1 MWWVILLVIAAV
13 GIGVMLGLK
22 QARQNKQL
30 ISEGKMIRRDLR
42 FAEKGEEF
50 TSRVGSYKALA
61 DKISSMYSPCKIEGN
76 ASTQVVFTGSTY
88 AARLYKVKYDEPS
101 GIGIFRFEF
110 THWKSSGGVYENV
123 NAMNVLMTSV
133 EKCFLELDPNTGV
146 RFYDLD
152 FKTKHKVF

>member
-1 MWWVILLVIAAV
+1 MWLGILIAVVAI
-13 GIGVMLGLK
+13 GIGVALGMK
-22 QARQNKQL
+22 QAKQNKQL

-42 FAEKGEEF
+42 FAEKSEEF

-88 AARLYKVKYDEPS
+88 AARLYKVKFDEPS

-146 RFYDLD
+146 SFYDLD

>member
-1 MWWVILLVIAAV
+1 MWFGILIAVAAI
-13 GIGVMLGLK
+13 GIGAALGMK
-22 QARQNKQL
+22 QAKQNKQL

-88 AARLYKVKYDEPS
+88 AARLYKVKFDEPS

-110 THWKSSGGVYENV
+110 THWKSSGGMYENV

-146 RFYDLD
+146 SFYDLD

>member
-1 MWWVILLVIAAV
+1 MWLGILIAVVAI
-13 GIGVMLGLK
+13 GIGVALGMK
-22 QARQNKQL
+22 QAKQNKQL

-88 AARLYKVKYDEPS
+88 AARLYKVKFDEPS

-146 RFYDLD
+146 SFYDLD

>member
-1 MWWVILLVIAAV
+1 MWLGILIAVVAI
-13 GIGVMLGLK
+13 GIGVALGMK
-22 QARQNKQL
+22 QAKQNKQL

-76 ASTQVVFTGSTY
+76 ASTQVLFTGSTY
-88 AARLYKVKYDEPS
+88 AARLYKVKFDEPS

-146 RFYDLD
+146 SFYDLD

>member
-1 MWWVILLVIAAV
+1 MWLGILIAAIAI
-13 GIGVMLGLK
+13 GIGVALGMK
-22 QARQNKQL
+22 QAKQNKQL

-76 ASTQVVFTGSTY
+76 ASTQVLFTGSTY
-88 AARLYKVKYDEPS
+88 AARLYKVKFDEPS

-146 RFYDLD
+146 SFYDLD

>member
-1 MWWVILLVIAAV
+1 MWWAILIAVAAV
-13 GIGVMLGLK
+13 GIGVMLGMK
-22 QARQNKQL
+22 QAKQNKQL
-30 ISEGKMIRRDLR
+30 ISEGKMIRRDYR
-42 FAEKGEEF
+42 YAEKGEEF
-50 TSRVGSYKALA
+50 TSRVGSCKALA
-61 DKISSMYSPCKIEGN
+61 DKISNMYSPCKIEGN

-88 AARLYKVKYDEPS
+88 AARLYKVKFDEPS

-110 THWKSSGGVYENV
+110 THWKSNGGVYEND

-146 RFYDLD
+146 SFYDLD

>member
-1 MWWVILLVIAAV
+1 MWFGILIAVVAI
-13 GIGVMLGLK
+13 GIGAALGMK
-22 QARQNKQL
+22 QAKQNKQL

-88 AARLYKVKYDEPS
+88 AARLYKLKFDEPS

>member
-1 MWWVILLVIAAV
+1 MWFGILIAVVAI
-13 GIGVMLGLK
+13 GIGVILGMK
-22 QARQNKQL
+22 QAKQNKQL

-146 RFYDLD
+146 SFYDLD

>member
-1 MWWVILLVIAAV
+1 MWLGILIAVVAI
-13 GIGVMLGLK
+13 GIGAALGMK
-22 QARQNKQL
+22 QAKQNKQL

-42 FAEKGEEF
+42 FAEKSEEF

-88 AARLYKVKYDEPS
+88 AARLYKVKFDEPS

-146 RFYDLD
+146 SFYDLD

>member
-1 MWWVILLVIAAV
+1 MWFGILIAVVAI
-13 GIGVMLGLK
+13 GIGAALGMK
-22 QARQNKQL
+22 QAKQNKQL

-88 AARLYKVKYDEPS
+88 AARLYKLKFDEPS

-152 FKTKHKVF
+152 FKTKHKLF

>member
-1 MWWVILLVIAAV
+1 MWFGILIAVVAI
-13 GIGVMLGLK
+13 GIGAALGMK
-22 QARQNKQL
+22 QAKQNKQL

-76 ASTQVVFTGSTY
+76 ASTQVVFTDSTY
-88 AARLYKVKYDEPS
+88 AARLYKLKFDEPS

>member
-1 MWWVILLVIAAV
+1 MWFGILIAVVAI
-13 GIGVMLGLK
+13 GIGAALGMK
-22 QARQNKQL
+22 QAKQNKQL

-88 AARLYKVKYDEPS
+88 AARLYKVKFDEPS

-152 FKTKHKVF
+152 FKTKHKLF

>member
-1 MWWVILLVIAAV
+1 MWFGILIAVVAI
-13 GIGVMLGLK
+13 GIGAALGMK
-22 QARQNKQL
+22 QAKQNKQL

-76 ASTQVVFTGSTY
+76 ASTQVVFTGSTD
-88 AARLYKVKYDEPS
+88 AASLYKVMFDEPS

-146 RFYDLD
+146 SFYDLD
-152 FKTKHKVF
+152 FKTKHKLF

>member
-1 MWWVILLVIAAV
+1 MWFGILIAVVAI
-13 GIGVMLGLK
+13 GIGVALGMK
-22 QARQNKQL
+22 QAKQNKQL

-88 AARLYKVKYDEPS
+88 AARLYKVKFDEPS

>member
-1 MWWVILLVIAAV
+1 MWFGILVAV
-13 GIGVMLGLK
+13 VAIGIGAALGMK
-22 QARQNKQL
+22 QAKQNKQL

-61 DKISSMYSPCKIEGN
+61 GKISSMYSPCKIEGN
-76 ASTQVVFTGSTY
+76 ASPQVVFTGSTY
-88 AARLYKVKYDEPS
+88 AARLYKVKFDEPS

-146 RFYDLD
+146 SFYDLD

>member
-1 MWWVILLVIAAV
+1 MWLGILIAAIAI
-13 GIGVMLGLK
+13 GIGVALGMK
-22 QARQNKQL
+22 QAKQNKQL

-76 ASTQVVFTGSTY
+76 ASTQVLFTGSTY
-88 AARLYKVKYDEPS
+88 AARLYKVKFDEPS

-110 THWKSSGGVYENV
+110 THWKSSSGVYENV

-146 RFYDLD
+146 SFYDLD
-152 FKTKHKVF
+152 FKTRHKVF

>member
-1 MWWVILLVIAAV
+1 MWLGILIAVVAI
-13 GIGVMLGLK
+13 GIGVALGIK
-22 QARQNKQL
+22 QAKQNKQL

-61 DKISSMYSPCKIEGN
+61 DKISSMHSPCKIEGN

-88 AARLYKVKYDEPS
+88 AARLYKVKFDEPS

-146 RFYDLD
+146 SFYDLD

>member
-1 MWWVILLVIAAV
+1 MWLGILIAVVAI
-13 GIGVMLGLK
+13 GIGVALGMK
-22 QARQNKQL
+22 QAKQNKQL

-61 DKISSMYSPCKIEGN
+61 DRISSMYSPCKIEGN

-88 AARLYKVKYDEPS
+88 AARLYKVKFDEPS

-146 RFYDLD
+146 SFYDLD

>member
-1 MWWVILLVIAAV
+1 MWWGILIAVVAI
-13 GIGVMLGLK
+13 GIGAALGMK
-22 QARQNKQL
+22 QAKQNKQL

-42 FAEKGEEF
+42 FAEKSEEF

-88 AARLYKVKYDEPS
+88 AARLYKVKFDEPS

-146 RFYDLD
+146 SFYDLD

>member
-1 MWWVILLVIAAV
+1 MWLGILIAVVAI
-13 GIGVMLGLK
+13 GIGVALGMK
-22 QARQNKQL
+22 QAKQNKQL
-30 ISEGKMIRRDLR
+30 ISEGKIIRRDLR

-61 DKISSMYSPCKIEGN
+61 DRISSMYSPCKIEGN

-88 AARLYKVKYDEPS
+88 AARLYKVKFDEPS

-146 RFYDLD
+146 SFYDLD

>member
-1 MWWVILLVIAAV
+1 MWFGILIAVVAI
-13 GIGVMLGLK
+13 GIGVMLGMK
-22 QARQNKQL
+22 QAKQNKQL

-88 AARLYKVKYDEPS
+88 AARLYKVKFDEPS

-146 RFYDLD
+146 SFYDLD
-152 FKTKHKVF
+152 FKTKHKIF

>member
-1 MWWVILLVIAAV
+1 MWFGILIAVVAI
-13 GIGVMLGLK
+13 GIGVALGMK
-22 QARQNKQL
+22 QAKQNKQL

-88 AARLYKVKYDEPS
+88 AARLYKVKFDEPS

-146 RFYDLD
+146 SFYDLD

>member
-1 MWWVILLVIAAV
+1 MWFGILIAVVAI
-13 GIGVMLGLK
+13 GIGAALGMK
-22 QARQNKQL
+22 QAKQNKQL

-88 AARLYKVKYDEPS
+88 AARLYKLKFDEPS

-110 THWKSSGGVYENV
+110 THWKSSGGVYEND